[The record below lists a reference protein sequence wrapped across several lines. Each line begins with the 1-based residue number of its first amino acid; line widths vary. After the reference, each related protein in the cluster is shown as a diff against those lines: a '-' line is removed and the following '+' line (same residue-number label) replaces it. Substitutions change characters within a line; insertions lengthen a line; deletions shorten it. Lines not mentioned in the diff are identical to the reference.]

1 MISYDNLIII
11 LESILGA
18 DMNVEYPIPVT
29 QDELTRYRELTKT
42 LEIDNPIRLCI
53 DEGKINING
62 QQYFLCS
69 GAYSYDGEI
78 GDWGFLC
85 YVVE

>member
-1 MISYDNLIII
+1 MISYDNLIILI
-11 LESILGA
+11 ESILGA

-29 QDELTRYRELTKT
+29 QDELTRYRELTDTIEK
-42 LEIDNPIRLCI
+42 DNPMRLCV
-53 DEGKINING
+53 DEGKVNING
-62 QQYFLCS
+62 KLYFLCS
-69 GAYSYDGEI
+69 GAYHDNSEL